1 MTTDTLTRALAQ
13 SLHAGNYDD
22 VIANAQEAFEKENHK
37 AQVLNIVGLAQA
49 KKGQIFDSMSNLF
62 NAIQLNPKDH
72 VFYVNAAMVISAFPN
87 QFDDSYL
94 NKLKDCI
101 FDSLTVIPDVF
112 QLSIKVFDQLK
123 FSEVGES
130 AWKDRVFQQFA
141 LPYLQA
147 LIEKGVVDFALSIES
162 QIYVRYLRAG
172 GEDYEERFVR
182 STRQWYRMM
191 EQMGEKVAIAKKLPA
206 NKGLKKHNNKIAFF
220 IHNESTLAHIGTV
233 FSILESYKNRG
244 DCWFEATVYAM
255 DGFSQ
260 EMRDTFAAY
269 GVDVVNLGELK
280 PGTAYLERLLHLR
293 ELLRE
298 NKTERLVWVCL
309 TTMMCFAFGLRIA
322 REQIWFCGSFYRGL
336 EIKNIDHRA
345 LNSILADKVYENDN
359 EWNVMQFSVGNLCKP
374 IDEVRDE
381 VQQARESL
389 LQGKYDCI
397 VGVLAREQKMQDK
410 RYIEAVAN
418 ILKNNPRTLF
428 VWTGMQHDPTI
439 QSFIDEFGI
448 QEQSKYLGWIDTAVY
463 SHVIDIFLDTFPF
476 PCGVTLYQAMA
487 AGKASISLRTSD
499 AINMGVH
506 GQLLSVFEDLP
517 QYKIEEPGAS
527 RLREIFGESGERF
540 LCYDQVDEY
549 ITMAGK
555 LINDKDFRTSIGDAN
570 QLLANEF
577 FMDGLKMSRSFDKL
591 LGHKPKLH

>member
-1 MTTDTLTRALAQ
+1 
-13 SLHAGNYDD
+13 
-22 VIANAQEAFEKENHK
+22 
-37 AQVLNIVGLAQA
+37 
-49 KKGQIFDSMSNLF
+49 
-62 NAIQLNPKDH
+62 
-72 VFYVNAAMVISAFPN
+72 
-87 QFDDSYL
+87 
-94 NKLKDCI
+94 
-101 FDSLTVIPDVF
+101 LTVIPDFF
-112 QLSIKVFDQLK
+112 QLSVKVFDQLK

-141 LPYLQA
+141 LPYLQS
-147 LIEKGVVDFALSIES
+147 LIEKDMVDYALAIES

-182 STRQWYRMM
+182 STRQWYQMM
-191 EQMGEKVAIAKKLPA
+191 EQMGEKVAKKLPA

-220 IHNESTLAHIGTV
+220 IHNESMLAHVGTV
-233 FSILESYKNRG
+233 FSVLESYKNRG

-260 EMRDTFAAY
+260 KMRDAFAEY
-269 GVDVVNLGELK
+269 GIDVVNLGELK
-280 PGTAYLERLLHLR
+280 PGTAYLGRFIHLR

-298 NKTERLVWVCL
+298 NNTERLVWVCL
-309 TTMMCFAFGLRIA
+309 TTMMCFAFGMRIA
-322 REQIWFCGSFYRGL
+322 REQIWFCGSFYRGV
-336 EIKNIDHRA
+336 EIKNIDRRA
-345 LNSILADKVYENDN
+345 LNSILADKVYENDC
-359 EWNVMQFSVGNLCKP
+359 EWNVIQFSVGNLCKP
-374 IDEVRDE
+374 IDDVNDA

-389 LQGKYDCI
+389 LQGKFDCI

-418 ILKNNPRTLF
+418 ILKNNPTTLF

-439 QSFIDEFGI
+439 QSFIDEVGI
-448 QEQSKYLGWIDTAVY
+448 QEKSKYLGWIDTAVY

-499 AINMGVH
+499 AINMGIH

-527 RLREIFGESGERF
+527 KLREIFGQKGECF
-540 LCYDQVDEY
+540 LCYEHVDEY
-549 ITMAGK
+549 VTMAGK
-555 LINDKDFRTSIGDAN
+555 LINNKDFRISIGNAN
-570 QLLANEF
+570 QLFAKEF
-577 FMDGLKMSRSFDKL
+577 FMDSLKMSRSFDKL
-591 LGHKPKLH
+591 LAYKSKLY